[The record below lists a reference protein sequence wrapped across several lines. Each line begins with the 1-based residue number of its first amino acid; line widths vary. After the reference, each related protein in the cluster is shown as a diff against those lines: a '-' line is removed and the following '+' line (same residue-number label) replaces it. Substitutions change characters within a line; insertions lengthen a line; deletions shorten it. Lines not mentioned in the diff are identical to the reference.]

1 MKKYLLLLAILPFTS
16 FAQTATTKIKS
27 KDIAVNQSGFTINGT
42 VKGYEDGTLVNLL
55 NPNSGQPEASVTLKA
70 GKFYY
75 RAKCH
80 FPMCG

>member
-42 VKGYEDGTLVNLL
+42 VKGMKMV
-55 NPNSGQPEASVTLKA
+55 
-70 GKFYY
+70 
-75 RAKCH
+75 H
-80 FPMCG
+80 W